1 MGFALVTTVVKY
13 WQPIA
18 AATATAI
25 LALGLHVIDAK
36 LVEIS
41 HDRELKAQ
49 AVAMAQQCAEDKAI
63 TERVANDFQNKVADL
78 NTRLADAR
86 RLYDR
91 TCVLIADPASVDHGA
106 AKGGKPAGS
115 ASATV
120 AAIRANDLIDLAG
133 EGEKYRLQLMS
144 CQAFIKSTWKA
155 RNSP

>member
-1 MGFALVTTVVKY
+1 MGFALVTAVVKY
-13 WQPIA
+13 WQPII

-25 LALGLHVIDAK
+25 IALGLHTLAMNVA
-36 LVEIS
+36 EIS
-41 HDRELKAQ
+41 HDRELKQQ
-49 AVAMAQQCAEDKAI
+49 AVALAQQCAEDKAI

-86 RLYDR
+86 RMYDR

-106 AKGGKPAGS
+106 AEGGKPAGS

-120 AAIRANDLIDLAG
+120 AAIRANDLIELAG
-133 EGEKYRLQLMS
+133 EGEKYRLQLLS

-155 RNSP
+155 KKQP